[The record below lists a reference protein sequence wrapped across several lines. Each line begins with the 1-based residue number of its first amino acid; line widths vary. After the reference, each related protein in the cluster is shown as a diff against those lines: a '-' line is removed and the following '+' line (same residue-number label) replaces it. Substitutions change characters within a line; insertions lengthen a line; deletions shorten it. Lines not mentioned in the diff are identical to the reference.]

1 MGERP
6 PWLDTP
12 TFALI
17 LIGILVVTGSV
28 VTLVIITRCV
38 IWFIPECMELTV
50 RQWIADMIVILLA
63 LVMRHGSGSGGNGG
77 GSPP

>member
-12 TFALI
+12 TLALL
-17 LIGILVVTGSV
+17 LIGILVVTGAV
-28 VTLVIITRCV
+28 ITLVIITRCV

-50 RQWIADMIVILLA
+50 RQWLADMIVILLA
-63 LVMRHGSGSGGNGG
+63 LVMRHPPSGGNGG
-77 GSPP
+77 SEP

>member
-6 PWLDTP
+6 SWLDTP

-17 LIGILVVTGSV
+17 LIGVLVVTGSI

-63 LVMRHGSGSGGNGG
+63 LVMRSGTGGGG
-77 GSPP
+77 GSTS